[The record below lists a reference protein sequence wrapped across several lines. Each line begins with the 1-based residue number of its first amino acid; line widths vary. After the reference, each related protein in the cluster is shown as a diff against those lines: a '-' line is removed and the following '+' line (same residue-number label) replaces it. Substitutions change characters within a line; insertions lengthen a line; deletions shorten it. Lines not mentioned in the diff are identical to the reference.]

1 MPEASRRD
9 PVLAQCRAAIRG
21 GSKSFAQ
28 AARLFAPW
36 TRDAAQLLYAWCR
49 HCDDE
54 IDGEVLGRPAELP
67 AHPEQKLAE
76 MRDRTRRALQGE
88 PMEQPEFQALQR
100 VVDLHRI
107 PRRYAFELL
116 EGFAMDVERRRFRSL
131 DDVLEYC
138 YHVAGVVG
146 LMMAHI
152 MGSREQ
158 AALRHAADLGL
169 ALQMTNIARDVI
181 HDASIGRIYLPLD
194 WLSEAGVPPSEISE
208 ARHRTALHGV
218 VMRLLREADRYYA
231 SGDRGLA
238 YLGFRSAW
246 AVGTARQVY
255 WEIGRLVE
263 RRRESAWD
271 RRAVVPRWRQR
282 VWVARALARAVHC
295 RLARERWL
303 EAAEPPDLWTRA
315 RAFD

>member
-1 MPEASRRD
+1 
-9 PVLAQCRAAIRG
+9 
-21 GSKSFAQ
+21 
-28 AARLFAPW
+28 
-36 TRDAAQLLYAWCR
+36 
-49 HCDDE
+49 
-54 IDGEVLGRPAELP
+54 VLGRPAGLP

-76 MRDRTRRALQGE
+76 MRERTRRALAGE
-88 PMEQPEFQALQR
+88 AMDQPEFTALQR
-100 VVDLHRI
+100 VVDLHQV
-107 PRRYAFELL
+107 PHRYAYELL
-116 EGFAMDVERRRFRSL
+116 DGFAMDVERRRFHTI

-152 MGSREQ
+152 MGSRRQ
-158 AALRHAADLGL
+158 TALRHAADLGL
-169 ALQMTNIARDVI
+169 ALQMTNIARDVL

-194 WLSEAGVPPSEISE
+194 WLAEAGVPAAEIAE

-238 YLGFRSAW
+238 FLGFRSAW
-246 AVGTARQVY
+246 AVGTARHVY

-263 RRRESAWD
+263 RRRERAWD
-271 RRAVVPRWRQR
+271 RRVVVPRWRQR
-282 VWVARALARAVHC
+282 VWVARALTRAARC
-295 RLARERWL
+295 CLGRESWL
-303 EAAEPPDLWTRA
+303 RSADPADLWTRA

>member
-1 MPEASRRD
+1 MPEGRRRD
-9 PVLAQCRAAIRG
+9 PVLAQCRGAIRG
-21 GSKSFAQ
+21 GSRSFAQ

-54 IDGEVLGRPAELP
+54 IDGEVLGRPAGLP
-67 AHPEQKLAE
+67 AHPEQKLAL
-76 MRDRTRRALQGE
+76 MREQTRRALAGE
-88 PMEQPEFQALQR
+88 PMAQPEFLALQR
-100 VVDLHRI
+100 VVDLHSI
-107 PRRYAFELL
+107 PQRYAHELL
-116 EGFAMDVERRRFRSL
+116 DGFAMDVERRRFHTL

-138 YHVAGVVG
+138 YPVAGVVG

-152 MGSREQ
+152 MGSRHQ

-169 ALQMTNIARDVI
+169 ALQMTNIARDVV

-194 WLSEAGVPPSEISE
+194 WLAEAGVPAVEIAE
-208 ARHRTALHGV
+208 PRHRAALHGV

-246 AVGTARQVY
+246 AVGTARHVY

-263 RRRESAWD
+263 RRRERAWD
-271 RRAVVPRWRQR
+271 HRAIVPRGRQR
-282 VWVARALARAVHC
+282 IWVARALVRAIRC
-295 RLARERWL
+295 CTAREGWL
-303 EAAEPPDLWTRA
+303 RSAEPRDLWTRA